1 VHTLARQCVAL
12 PLAQTFASWPVWR
25 DSTTA
30 EVRFQPMPKRQA
42 VKLWHAARDF
52 ERQTRQRGRQDGAL
66 GRNGLAV
73 LHALIFDFLNYRSG
87 ALYPSRAAI
96 AAKASVSER
105 SVGRGLVK
113 LKAAGVLNWLR
124 RCVGELIDGHFT
136 LRQETN
142 AYGISPQSCWRGYRA
157 PPVPLVPNAGV
168 WGATPPIDPVALAGD
183 DRAARITAL
192 GLDPSDRLALALAKL
207 GRLVNSSNGQCG
219 HETQP
224 ASILEMHAPHS
235 ACAISA

>member
-1 VHTLARQCVAL
+1 VHILARQCGAL
-12 PLAQTFASWPVWR
+12 PLFGLSQTAFAPWPVWR

-30 EVRFQPMPKRQA
+30 EVRYQPIPKRQA

-87 ALYPSRAAI
+87 ALYPSRLAI
-96 AAKASVSER
+96 AAKACVSER
-105 SVGRGLVK
+105 SVGRGLAK

-124 RCVGELIDGHFT
+124 RCAGELIDGHFA

-142 AYGISPQSCWRGYRA
+142 AYGLCPQSCWRGYRA
-157 PPVPLVPNAGV
+157 PPVPPVPDAGA
-168 WGATPPIDPVALAGD
+168 WGASPPIDPVALAGG
-183 DRAARITAL
+183 DRAARIAAL
-192 GLDPSDRLALALAKL
+192 ALDPSDRLALALAKL
-207 GRLVNSSNGQCG
+207 GKLLNSSNGQG
-219 HETQP
+219 GLETKP
-224 ASILEMHAPHS
+224 ASF
-235 ACAISA
+235 

>member
-42 VKLWHAARDF
+42 IKLWHAARDF

-66 GRNGLAV
+66 GRNGLAI

-87 ALYPSRAAI
+87 ALYPSRLAI
-96 AAKASVSER
+96 AAKANISER
-105 SVGRGLVK
+105 SVGRGLAK

-142 AYGISPQSCWRGYRA
+142 AYGICPQSCWRGYSA
-157 PPVPLVPNAGV
+157 PPVPPVPVPTA

-183 DRAARITAL
+183 DRAARIAAL
-192 GLDPSDRLALALAKL
+192 ALDPSDRLALALAKL
-207 GRLVNSSNGQCG
+207 GRLLNSSNGQG
-219 HETQP
+219 GQETKP
-224 ASILEMHAPHS
+224 ASILEMRSPG
-235 ACAISA
+235 